1 MRPDQRDASYL
12 WDMLEAARWVIES
25 TRGTSLVEYSSNR
38 MLYLAVERSVQI
50 IGEAANR
57 VSPEFQQAHPEIPWR
72 RIVSQRNVLVHE
84 YGDVEHALMWDLI
97 ERDLPILVE
106 QLVSLIPP
114 LPKELQDS

>member
-1 MRPDQRDASYL
+1 MQPDQRDASYL
-12 WDMLEAARWVIES
+12 WDMLEAARWIIAS
-25 TRGTSLVEYSSNR
+25 TRGVSLTEYSSNR

-72 RIVSQRNVLVHE
+72 RIVSQRNVHE
-84 YGDVEHALMWDLI
+84 YGDVEHALIWDLI
-97 ERDLPILVE
+97 QRHLPLLVE

-114 LPKELQDS
+114 LPQEV